1 MLSLEE
7 QKCEHIV
14 KNDVDWV
21 VDSAASHHVIPTK
34 GLFTTYKVGDF
45 GVVKMGNSSYSKIV
59 GIGDVCIKTNVGCTL
74 ILKDVRHVPDLRM
87 NLFSTLAMDR
97 VGYSNCL
104 SNGRWKLSSKRLL
117 VIARGRACCGMYK
130 THVRACKKKS
140 NLVKVFEKTLQLRV
154 DSNGVT
160 AKRVKFSLLDSDL
173 NEEVIFDEKYH
184 DVRMND
190 EVKDHESLEQGEQYP
205 PLEIVE
211 PLERRC
217 TEEHQAVS
225 FENICA
231 SDEGEPK
238 NWIKDIQGEINYLKM
253 KGINFDDIFS
263 VLVKIMKK
271 IELGAGLTG
280 INSNQRIELNLL
292 PMWVG
297 RGDCWVPTPT
307 CPANSFA

>member
-1 MLSLEE
+1 M
-7 QKCEHIV
+7 
-14 KNDVDWV
+14 
-21 VDSAASHHVIPTK
+21 
-34 GLFTTYKVGDF
+34 
-45 GVVKMGNSSYSKIV
+45 
-59 GIGDVCIKTNVGCTL
+59 CIKTNVGCTL

-87 NLFSTLAMDR
+87 NVFSTLAMDR

-117 VIARGRACCGMYK
+117 VIARGRACCGMYR

-140 NLVKVFEKTLQLRV
+140 NLVKVFEKTPQLRV

-190 EVKDHESLEQGEQYP
+190 EVKDHEQGEQYP

-211 PLERRC
+211 PFERRC

-271 IELGAGLTG
+271 VELSAGLTG
-280 INSNQRIELNLL
+280 INSNRRIELNLL

-297 RGDCWVPTPT
+297 RGDCWVPTLT